1 MFALTSYD
9 LLNYMATL
17 FIAFSVLQ
25 LFNLKGPRKILAI
38 LILYGRIVLTNYIM
52 QSIIGTFIFFN
63 WGLDMAGKLRMLE
76 CVGLGCMRV
85 GRSGRL

>member
-1 MFALTSYD
+1 
-9 LLNYMATL
+9 
-17 FIAFSVLQ
+17 
-25 LFNLKGPRKILAI
+25 
-38 LILYGRIVLTNYIM
+38 M